1 MALLYLHEL
10 KDTDLLLAI
19 GDDLFLRLNQEICEE
34 KKLFFMGVE
43 KLLLHL
49 HICFEKW
56 TLILSEIPEKCSFGQ
71 GKNKNGQ

>member
-49 HICFEKW
+49 HICFK
-56 TLILSEIPEKCSFGQ
+56 K
-71 GKNKNGQ
+71 